1 MEWLLNR
8 RRFMARHAEEEWV
21 DKGYLTF
28 LAEEACT
35 FSFRIYS
42 NRTTE
47 MITSVSYSLDN
58 GKTWTTLTNDGSTT
72 QTITTPIIKPGKRV
86 IWKGIATTYDT
97 EFNVARTSAFSST
110 GNFKAYGNV
119 LSMIL
124 GDNFANTSLLPETWN
139 LRNLFY
145 RCYKVTDISGMVF
158 PVATYASFHG
168 MFCEATGLI
177 NAHTTMPM
185 TNAEYCCCNMFAGCT
200 NLVIGPELP
209 ATQLVNREY
218 SDMFLNCSSLTTL
231 SVLPALIVPAYTY
244 YRMCKGC
251 SSLSSVTMY
260 ATNVAAT
267 NAVGEMLSGVAATG
281 TFYKNAAATW
291 DNSKCVPSGW
301 TVETV
306 TV

>member
-28 LAEEACT
+28 LAEEAGT

-42 NRTTE
+42 NRTTA

-97 EFNVARTSAFSST
+97 EFHYARTSAFSST

-145 RCYKVTDISGMVF
+145 RCYKITDASGIVF
-158 PVATYASFHG
+158 PDITTNACYYG
-168 MFCEATGLI
+168 MFYQCTSLVYAPNIIPALTLLDYSCTE
-177 NAHTTMPM
+177 
-185 TNAEYCCCNMFAGCT
+185 MFSGCT
-200 NLVIGPELP
+200 NLVRASELS
-209 ATQLVNREY
+209 ATAMGNSSCSKMYYGCTSLSSAPTILPLVIPKY
-218 SDMFLNCSSLTTL
+218 GCYQMFYNCSSLNEL
-231 SVLPALIVPAYTY
+231 
-244 YRMCKGC
+244 RF
-251 SSLSSVTMY
+251 Y
-260 ATNVAAT
+260 ATNIAAT
-267 NAVGEMLSGVAATG
+267 NAAGQMLTGVAETG

-291 DNSKCVPSGW
+291 TGVVPSGW